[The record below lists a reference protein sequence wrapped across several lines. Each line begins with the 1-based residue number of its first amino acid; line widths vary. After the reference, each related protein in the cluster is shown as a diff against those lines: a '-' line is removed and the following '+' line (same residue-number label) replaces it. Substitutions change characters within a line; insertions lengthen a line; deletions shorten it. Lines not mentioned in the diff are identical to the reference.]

1 MQSILIT
8 PPAAE
13 PVTLGETKAWLRV
26 DTNDE
31 DATIAALISAGRV
44 LVEQSTRR
52 ALVTQSWRI
61 IMDAWP
67 TAGAD
72 GSWTLLSTRPAAALA
87 QVELPLA
94 PVQSVA
100 AIRVYDSMGQPQT
113 VLATSWRLVGAPER
127 ARIVF
132 AAPPPQPGAQTAGI
146 EIDVMAGYGDPP
158 DTPAPLRHAIL
169 ALVSFWFDNRG
180 DAAATD
186 TNNLPPRAAALVAP
200 FRRGRLA

>member
-13 PVTLGETKAWLRV
+13 AVTLSETKAWLRV

-31 DATIAALISAGRV
+31 DSTIATLISAGRV
-44 LVEQSTRR
+44 LVEQATRR

-61 IMDAWP
+61 ILDAWP
-67 TAGAD
+67 NAGAD
-72 GSWTLLSTRPAAALA
+72 GSRTLLSLRPASLPAEIA
-87 QVELPLA
+87 LPLA

-100 AIRVYDSMGQPQT
+100 AIRVYDSFGTPQT
-113 VLATSWRLVGAPER
+113 LPNASWRLVGAPER

-132 AAPPPQPGAQTAGI
+132 AGAPPQPGAMSAGI
-146 EIDVMAGYGDPP
+146 EIDVVAGYGDPP

-169 ALVSFWFDNRG
+169 SLAAFWFDNRG
-180 DAAATD
+180 DVAATD
-186 TNNLPPRAAALVAP
+186 TNNLPPGAAALVAP